1 MPGSLG
7 LYLSNCHLKEDEE
20 FDALDKE
27 EFEVCIINVKW
38 SLCRSVTA
46 WKRERERE
54 SVCVCV
60 CVCVCVYV
68 CCLRAWVCI
77 RSSSP
82 VCTLC
87 VGCAR
92 VHKQHQPRLFF
103 CCVGSL

>member
-54 SVCVCV
+54 RERERVCVCV
-60 CVCVCVYV
+60 CVCV
-68 CCLRAWVCI
+68 LPA
-77 RSSSP
+77 
-82 VCTLC
+82 C
-87 VGCAR
+87 VGVHSFELACLHVMCGLCA
-92 VHKQHQPRLFF
+92 
-103 CCVGSL
+103 CS